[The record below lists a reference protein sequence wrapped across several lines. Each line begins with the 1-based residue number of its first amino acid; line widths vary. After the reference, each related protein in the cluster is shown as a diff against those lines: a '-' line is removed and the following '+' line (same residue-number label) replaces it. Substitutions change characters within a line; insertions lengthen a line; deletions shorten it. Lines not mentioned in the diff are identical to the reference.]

1 MKEKNGLLLHV
12 YKDSDMSVTT
22 LTELLEDLKEKDNK
36 IKSVVEDLL
45 KEYQSFLNRSKECL
59 EKENIPLETEGI
71 MTKMMANMGIS
82 KEVKSDNSDA
92 SIADMLIKGI
102 SMGSIDME
110 KKIGDYKKEV
120 EKKDLKVA
128 KEFLKFQQKAI
139 DKLKKFL

>member
-1 MKEKNGLLLHV
+1 MKEKNELLLHV
-12 YKDSDMSVTT
+12 YKDCDMSVTT
-22 LTELLEDLKEKDNK
+22 LTELLDDLKEKDNK
-36 IKSVVEDLL
+36 IKGVVEDLL

-71 MTKMMANMGIS
+71 MTKMMANMGVF
-82 KEVKSDNSDA
+82 KEVKHDNSDS
-92 SIADMLIKGI
+92 SIADLLIKGI

-110 KKIGDYKKEV
+110 KKLEDYKKEV
-120 EKKDLKVA
+120 EKGDLKFA

>member
-1 MKEKNGLLLHV
+1 MKEKNELLLHV

-71 MTKMMANMGIS
+71 MTKMMANMGVS

-120 EKKDLKVA
+120 EKK
-128 KEFLKFQQKAI
+128 I
-139 DKLKKFL
+139 

>member
-1 MKEKNGLLLHV
+1 MKEKNELLLHV

-71 MTKMMANMGIS
+71 MTKMMANMGVS

-110 KKIGDYKKEV
+110 KKIGDYKKGV

>member
-1 MKEKNGLLLHV
+1 MKEKNELLLHV
-12 YKDSDMSVTT
+12 YKDCDMSVTT
-22 LTELLEDLKEKDNK
+22 LTELLDDLKEKDNK
-36 IKSVVEDLL
+36 IKGGVEDLL

-71 MTKMMANMGIS
+71 MTKMMANMGVS
-82 KEVKSDNSDA
+82 KEVKHDNSDS
-92 SIADMLIKGI
+92 SIADLLIKGI

-110 KKIGDYKKEV
+110 KKLEDYKKEV
-120 EKKDLKVA
+120 EKGDLKFA

>member
-1 MKEKNGLLLHV
+1 MKEKNELLLHV

-45 KEYQSFLNRSKECL
+45 KEYHSFLNRSKECL

-71 MTKMMANMGIS
+71 MTKMMANMGVS

-128 KEFLKFQQKAI
+128 KEFLKIQQKAI

>member
-1 MKEKNGLLLHV
+1 MKEKNELLLHV
-12 YKDSDMSVTT
+12 YKDCDMSVTT
-22 LTELLEDLKEKDNK
+22 LTELLDDLKEKDNK
-36 IKSVVEDLL
+36 IKGVVEDLL

-71 MTKMMANMGIS
+71 MTKMMANMGVS
-82 KEVKSDNSDA
+82 KEVKHDNSDS
-92 SIADMLIKGI
+92 SIADLLIKGI

-110 KKIGDYKKEV
+110 KKLEDYKKEV
-120 EKKDLKVA
+120 EKGDLKVA

>member
-1 MKEKNGLLLHV
+1 MKEKNELLLHV

-45 KEYQSFLNRSKECL
+45 KEYQSFLIRSKECL

-71 MTKMMANMGIS
+71 MTKMMANMGVS
-82 KEVKSDNSDA
+82 KEVKIDNSDA

>member
-1 MKEKNGLLLHV
+1 MKEKNELLLHV

-71 MTKMMANMGIS
+71 MTKMMANMGVS
-82 KEVKSDNSDA
+82 KEVKIDNSDA

-128 KEFLKFQQKAI
+128 KEFLKFQQKTI

>member
-1 MKEKNGLLLHV
+1 MKEKNELLLHV
-12 YKDSDMSVTT
+12 YKDCDMSVTT
-22 LTELLEDLKEKDNK
+22 LTELLDDLKEKDNK
-36 IKSVVEDLL
+36 IKGVVEDLL

-71 MTKMMANMGIS
+71 MTKMMANMGVS
-82 KEVKSDNSDA
+82 KEVKRDNSDS
-92 SIADMLIKGI
+92 SIADLLIKGI

-110 KKIGDYKKEV
+110 KKLEDYQQEV
-120 EKKDLKVA
+120 EKGDLKFA

>member
-1 MKEKNGLLLHV
+1 MKEKNELLLHV

-71 MTKMMANMGIS
+71 MTKMMANMGVS
-82 KEVKSDNSDA
+82 KEVKIDNSDA

>member
-1 MKEKNGLLLHV
+1 MKEKNELLLHV
-12 YKDSDMSVTT
+12 YNDSDMSVTT

-71 MTKMMANMGIS
+71 MTKMMANMGVS

>member
-1 MKEKNGLLLHV
+1 
-12 YKDSDMSVTT
+12 
-22 LTELLEDLKEKDNK
+22 
-36 IKSVVEDLL
+36 
-45 KEYQSFLNRSKECL
+45 
-59 EKENIPLETEGI
+59 
-71 MTKMMANMGIS
+71 MTKMMANMGVS

>member
-1 MKEKNGLLLHV
+1 MKEKNELLLHV

>member
-71 MTKMMANMGIS
+71 MTKMMANMGVS

>member
-1 MKEKNGLLLHV
+1 MKEKNELLLHV
-12 YKDSDMSVTT
+12 YKDCDMSVTT
-22 LTELLEDLKEKDNK
+22 LTELLDDLKEKDNK
-36 IKSVVEDLL
+36 IKGVVEDLL

-71 MTKMMANMGIS
+71 MTKMMANMGVS
-82 KEVKSDNSDA
+82 KEVKHDNSDS
-92 SIADMLIKGI
+92 SISDLLIKGI

-110 KKIGDYKKEV
+110 KKLEDYKKEV
-120 EKKDLKVA
+120 EKEDLKVA

>member
-1 MKEKNGLLLHV
+1 MKEKNELLLHV

-45 KEYQSFLNRSKECL
+45 KGYQSFLNRSKECL

-71 MTKMMANMGIS
+71 MTKMMANMGVS

>member
-45 KEYQSFLNRSKECL
+45 KEYQSFLIRSKECL

-71 MTKMMANMGIS
+71 MTKMMANMGVS
-82 KEVKSDNSDA
+82 KEVKIDNSDA

>member
-1 MKEKNGLLLHV
+1 MKEKNELLLHV
-12 YKDSDMSVTT
+12 YKDCDMSVTT
-22 LTELLEDLKEKDNK
+22 LTELLDDLKEKDNK
-36 IKSVVEDLL
+36 IKGVVEDLL

-71 MTKMMANMGIS
+71 MTKMTANMGVS
-82 KEVKSDNSDA
+82 KEVKHDNSDS
-92 SIADMLIKGI
+92 SIADLLIKGI

-110 KKIGDYKKEV
+110 KKLEDYKKEV
-120 EKKDLKVA
+120 EKGDLKVA